1 MTNND
6 NKDAAATTNKGNG
19 QPQQSNSPRRN
30 RNNQEE
36 AVTLPIPRGST
47 LETCESPSVFGPTR
61 PTGTEVGASATAVT
75 PTGGS
80 TPPTPVRIGWSGAG
94 VDSSVAAAAAGAS
107 GEANRKRSGKAAE
120 EGSSPVPRRGKREM
134 DINPDTEPT
143 CSECGRTFASWKA
156 VFGHMRAHPDRG
168 WRGAIPPPE
177 WSPENPDDQQ
187 GDRSE
192 RIAKPISVNAA
203 KYGAGN
209 SRKDEAGSM

>member
-6 NKDAAATTNKGNG
+6 NKGAAATTNKGNG
-19 QPQQSNSPRRN
+19 QPQQSNSR
-30 RNNQEE
+30 
-36 AVTLPIPRGST
+36 
-47 LETCESPSVFGPTR
+47 
-61 PTGTEVGASATAVT
+61 TEVGASATAVT

-80 TPPTPVRIGWSGAG
+80 TPPTPVRIGGSGAG
-94 VDSSVAAAAAGAS
+94 VDSSVAAAAGAS
-107 GEANRKRSGKAAE
+107 GEANRKRSRKAAE

-143 CSECGRTFASWKA
+143 CSKCGRTFASWKA
-156 VFGHMRAHPDRG
+156 VFGHMRAHPDSG

-192 RIAKPISVNAA
+192 RIAKPISANAA